1 MSRSAFYSVTVRC
14 ELARGCLVLIGPSSV
29 PIFEILNNQKYSM
42 KLSKALAWGII
53 FIMCLNSMSLHFDE
67 NRTLATQIG
76 TLGTS
81 VGQFA
86 FPVIITPLV
95 AAYSL
100 KV

>member
-1 MSRSAFYSVTVRC
+1 MKNVVS
-14 ELARGCLVLIGPSSV
+14 
-29 PIFEILNNQKYSM
+29 EIDFRKLRNERFSM
-42 KLSKALAWGII
+42 KLSKAMAWGVI

>member
-1 MSRSAFYSVTVRC
+1 
-14 ELARGCLVLIGPSSV
+14 
-29 PIFEILNNQKYSM
+29 
-42 KLSKALAWGII
+42 
-53 FIMCLNSMSLHFDE
+53 MCLNSMSLHFDK

-81 VGQFA
+81 IGQFA

-100 KV
+100 KVRLANQSQSSQIHDYHELWLS

>member
-1 MSRSAFYSVTVRC
+1 
-14 ELARGCLVLIGPSSV
+14 
-29 PIFEILNNQKYSM
+29 M
-42 KLSKALAWGII
+42 KPWKAMAWGVI

-100 KV
+100 KVRVPALCTNDMAV

>member
-1 MSRSAFYSVTVRC
+1 M
-14 ELARGCLVLIGPSSV
+14 
-29 PIFEILNNQKYSM
+29 
-42 KLSKALAWGII
+42 AWGVI

-100 KV
+100 KVWMSHLILLPGIHEPSITVEIDRF

>member
-1 MSRSAFYSVTVRC
+1 
-14 ELARGCLVLIGPSSV
+14 
-29 PIFEILNNQKYSM
+29 M
-42 KLSKALAWGII
+42 KLRIAMAWGVL
-53 FIMCLNSMSLHFDE
+53 FMLCLNSMSLHFDE

-95 AAYSL
+95 AAFSL
-100 KV
+100 KVWVTV

>member
-1 MSRSAFYSVTVRC
+1 MKNVVS
-14 ELARGCLVLIGPSSV
+14 
-29 PIFEILNNQKYSM
+29 EIDFRKLRNERFSM
-42 KLSKALAWGII
+42 KLSKAMAWGII
-53 FIMCLNSMSLHFDE
+53 FIMCLNSMSLHFEE

>member
-1 MSRSAFYSVTVRC
+1 MT
-14 ELARGCLVLIGPSSV
+14 LAQFPEFGFFVQNSPIGAKNER
-29 PIFEILNNQKYSM
+29 ISM
-42 KLSKALAWGII
+42 KLSKAMAWGII

-100 KV
+100 KVWIPHLRL

>member
-1 MSRSAFYSVTVRC
+1 MSHLVP
-14 ELARGCLVLIGPSSV
+14 ELVLG
-29 PIFEILNNQKYSM
+29 LM
-42 KLSKALAWGII
+42 KPFKAMAWGVI

-100 KV
+100 KVRVPALCT

>member
-1 MSRSAFYSVTVRC
+1 
-14 ELARGCLVLIGPSSV
+14 
-29 PIFEILNNQKYSM
+29 M
-42 KLSKALAWGII
+42 KLSKAMAWGVI

-100 KV
+100 KVWISHFRLLSGIHGPPVLIRESLILTVTSK